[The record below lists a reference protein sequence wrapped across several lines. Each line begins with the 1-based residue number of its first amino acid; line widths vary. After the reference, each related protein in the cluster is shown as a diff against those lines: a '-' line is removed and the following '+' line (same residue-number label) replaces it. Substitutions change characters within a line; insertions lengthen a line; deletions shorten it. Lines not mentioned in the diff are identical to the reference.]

1 MQLHEAV
8 HGFPGMFGSLD
19 CMHAVWKNCPVGWQG
34 SFKGKEKKSTVVL
47 EAISD
52 YHLWFWHASFGYA
65 GSLNDLNILN
75 LSPFLSSLLDG
86 SFIAIEKEC
95 VPFEIAGKSFESLY
109 VCVDGI
115 YPKYS
120 RFVRGYKHPITVRE
134 KKFTE
139 WQEACRKDIERAFGV
154 LQGRWQCMQRPF
166 HQLDPKLI
174 GIRVAACL
182 ILHNMG
188 VSDRVM
194 EDVRARYNPVKSVED
209 FELDMEA
216 PDDIK
221 DYQKLLPSAQLAV
234 SGGESL
240 DYDDMHLISKLE
252 RWDTLIRLDEHIRLT
267 DALMDS
273 TETMENPRFDKKQRN
288 RRNTI

>member
-1 MQLHEAV
+1 
-8 HGFPGMFGSLD
+8 
-19 CMHAVWKNCPVGWQG
+19 
-34 SFKGKEKKSTVVL
+34 
-47 EAISD
+47 
-52 YHLWFWHASFGYA
+52 
-65 GSLNDLNILN
+65 
-75 LSPFLSSLLDG
+75 
-86 SFIAIEKEC
+86 
-95 VPFEIAGKSFESLY
+95 
-109 VCVDGI
+109 
-115 YPKYS
+115 
-120 RFVRGYKHPITVRE
+120 
-134 KKFTE
+134 
-139 WQEACRKDIERAFGV
+139 
-154 LQGRWQCMQRPF
+154 
-166 HQLDPKLI
+166 
-174 GIRVAACL
+174 
-182 ILHNMG
+182 MG

-273 TETMENPRFDKKQRN
+273 TETMENPRFDKKARN